1 MMSRYPMLSIAAVND
16 AYADTLTLD
25 GFGAK
30 FVKRSMFKVCQLLFR
45 MNSTLS
51 WIIDI

>member
-1 MMSRYPMLSIAAVND
+1 
-16 AYADTLTLD
+16 
-25 GFGAK
+25 
-30 FVKRSMFKVCQLLFR
+30 VKRSMFKVCQLLFR